1 MIIVSNRELG
11 ELYEKATESY
21 HRCVNNPENT
31 FLQDEISIPIDE
43 IQLKRTKVKAVFTE
57 NTPEVYSWEVEIV
70 LWDENAMIGRYTYI
84 EDDMGNEIDNG
95 LVFY

>member
-31 FLQDEISIPIDE
+31 L
-43 IQLKRTKVKAVFTE
+43 
-57 NTPEVYSWEVEIV
+57 
-70 LWDENAMIGRYTYI
+70 G
-84 EDDMGNEIDNG
+84 G
-95 LVFY
+95 